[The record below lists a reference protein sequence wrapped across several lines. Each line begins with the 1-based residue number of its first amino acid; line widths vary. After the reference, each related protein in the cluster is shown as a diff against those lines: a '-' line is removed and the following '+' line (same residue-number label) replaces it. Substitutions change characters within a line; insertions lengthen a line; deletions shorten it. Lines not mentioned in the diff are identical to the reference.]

1 VIVES
6 RATPRVLP
14 WQECPGAVASAE
26 RIAGM
31 TLSDLHFRVR
41 QELSG
46 TTTCTHL
53 NDLLRSV
60 ADAEALIHL
69 VKAA

>member
-1 VIVES
+1 
-6 RATPRVLP
+6 
-14 WQECPGAVASAE
+14 
-26 RIAGM
+26 M
-31 TLSDLHFRVR
+31 TLPELHFRVR

-60 ADAEALIHL
+60 ADAAALL
-69 VKAA
+69 SEVGCA